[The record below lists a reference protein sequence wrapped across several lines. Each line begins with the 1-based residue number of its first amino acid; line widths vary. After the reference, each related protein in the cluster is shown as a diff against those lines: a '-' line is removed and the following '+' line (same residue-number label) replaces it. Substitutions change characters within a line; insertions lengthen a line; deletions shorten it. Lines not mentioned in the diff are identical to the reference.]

1 MPDSTLTAP
10 LLAAATTPSAGD
22 WLYQLLVKAGVTPS
36 TAHTVD
42 TFVVRPLEVL
52 LVVVVAVLVAH
63 FGARAIRRLLGKV
76 ARQAADRS
84 GGARTGTRAH
94 TLVAVVGNLWR
105 FFVGVVAFF
114 IILGM
119 LGINLTPLLASATVI
134 GATIGFGAQALVRDY
149 LSGFLLTM
157 EDQFG
162 IGDTVTVGSV
172 TGAGAI
178 TGVVE
183 DVSLRVTRVR
193 AFDGTI
199 WYVPNGDIRE
209 LANASRGWARAVVDV
224 PVPTGDPASLDR
236 LRDLAAEA
244 AREVAGSPRF
254 AATATDPPEV
264 VGLVS
269 AEAGFC
275 TLRVAVRT
283 SPEQHAP
290 LERALREAVV
300 GRMVAEGLWPA
311 PPATP

>member
-1 MPDSTLTAP
+1 
-10 LLAAATTPSAGD
+10 
-22 WLYQLLVKAGVTPS
+22 VKAGVSPS

-52 LVVVVAVLVAH
+52 LVIVVAVLVAH

-76 ARQAADRS
+76 ARQAANRS
-84 GGARTGTRAH
+84 GGDRTGTRAH
-94 TLVAVVGNLWR
+94 TMVAVVGNLWR
-105 FFVGVVAFF
+105 FLVGVVAFF
-114 IILGM
+114 IVLGM

-172 TGAGAI
+172 AGGGAI
-178 TGVVE
+178 SGVVE

-224 PVPTGDPASLDR
+224 PVPVDDPATMDR
-236 LRDLAAEA
+236 IRDVAAAA
-244 AREVAGSPRF
+244 ARSVADDPRF
-254 AATATDPPEV
+254 PGTGPAEVLGIVGADTDR
-264 VGLVS
+264 
-269 AEAGFC
+269 C

-283 SPEQHAP
+283 STGQHVAV
-290 LERALREAVV
+290 ERAVRQAVV
-300 GRMVAEGLWPA
+300 SRLAEEGLWPS
-311 PPATP
+311 PPATS

>member
-1 MPDSTLTAP
+1 MPPTTLTA
-10 LLAAATTPSAGD
+10 ADAGKAGSGD
-22 WLYQLLVKAGVTPS
+22 WLYQLLVKSGVTPS
-36 TAHTVD
+36 TAHSVD
-42 TFVVRPLEVL
+42 NFVVRPLEVV

-84 GGARTGTRAH
+84 GGDRAGTRAA
-94 TLVAVVGNLWR
+94 TVVALVGNLWR

-114 IILGM
+114 IVLGM

-224 PVPTGDPASLDR
+224 PVPVEDPATLDR
-236 LRDLAAEA
+236 IRDLAADA
-244 AREVAGSPRF
+244 AREVAARPPF
-254 AATATDPPEV
+254 AGASTDPPEV
-264 VGLVS
+264 IGLVG
-269 AEAGFC
+269 AATDHC
-275 TLRVAVRT
+275 TLRIAVRT
-283 SPEQHAP
+283 SPALHPA

-300 GRMVAEGLWPA
+300 GRLAEAGLWPA
-311 PPATP
+311 PPAAS